1 MPDALLS
8 GVSNPEQLAELSKAR
23 MRLKI
28 PQLRE
33 ALASRFTI
41 DHHGV
46 MVAPLLAHIDTLDA
60 AIENLNRRIELVLA
74 PHAELIELP
83 CTIPGV
89 HVHVAQVLVAE
100 CGLDMSAFPTV
111 GHSPM
116 PEPSRSP
123 PTASLAA
130 SARATS
136 GGGTRCRTRS
146 CLAPATCPARARED
160 RRGAVAQRPGG
171 ALYRHDRQRGS
182 AELLPPAPSVGRAR
196 RQRLGDLGHELR
208 SRETRLVGVVEQL
221 CASRIQKLDGEAVVC
236 QRRVHGGDI
245 GRGVQ
250 SHGPPP
256 AARCVGEI
264 VRWSTVTHARPSAM
278 VTAWG
283 LPPTAMVA
291 IPLLLGAVGS
301 KRKSKIAPSASST
314 RLAVPERRSVARG
327 EGERPWET
335 TERRSMAACSSAWV
349 RQAVLV
355 ATTSPSVTS
364 GGLVS
369 SSVKFSWTKLAAL
382 SVEASS
388 SSRVSNTL
396 VDNITPF
403 PASTQ

>member
-146 CLAPATCPARARED
+146 CLAPATCPARGPERIGAAQLPNAQVELYIVTTVS
-160 RRGAVAQRPGG
+160 GAV
-171 ALYRHDRQRGS
+171 
-182 AELLPPAPSVGRAR
+182 PSCFP
-196 RQRLGDLGHELR
+196 
-208 SRETRLVGVVEQL
+208 QL
-221 CASRIQKLDGEAVVC
+221 
-236 QRRVHGGDI
+236 
-245 GRGVQ
+245 
-250 SHGPPP
+250 
-256 AARCVGEI
+256 
-264 VRWSTVTHARPSAM
+264 RPSAER
-278 VTAWG
+278 
-283 LPPTAMVA
+283 
-291 IPLLLGAVGS
+291 VGS
-301 KRKSKIAPSASST
+301 DWA
-314 RLAVPERRSVARG
+314 
-327 EGERPWET
+327 
-335 TERRSMAACSSAWV
+335 
-349 RQAVLV
+349 
-355 ATTSPSVTS
+355 TS
-364 GGLVS
+364 GTS
-369 SSVKFSWTKLAAL
+369 CDPARPAL
-382 SVEASS
+382 SG
-388 SSRVSNTL
+388 
-396 VDNITPF
+396 
-403 PASTQ
+403 